1 MDGLDEP
8 SERYGS
14 DGWGGVRGAVAVER
28 ELFGGWRGGD
38 ETPMRALIIIV
49 GMSGFA
55 GLINYCRTKRGF
67 VNLSGLALSVAA
79 SAFVGVEAHFF
90 MKALNVSYD
99 MQFALSGILGY
110 SSGAVLDAAF
120 PILSRYVCKRLGIK
134 EEAPRRRRTDFPERG
149 IERSDEAAGEASQD
163 EAAEE
168 ETG

>member
-1 MDGLDEP
+1 M
-8 SERYGS
+8 
-14 DGWGGVRGAVAVER
+14 GAVAVER
-28 ELFGGWRGGD
+28 ELFEGWRGGD

-134 EEAPRRRRTDFPERG
+134 EEAPRRRRTDFPP
-149 IERSDEAAGEASQD
+149 RSAENDDEVQRDSLQLETAD
-163 EAAEE
+163 E
-168 ETG
+168 ETD